1 MMNMYLSEAYIFY
14 DYLVLLIIYRSKCA
28 IKRGFFSIFFRKPIR
43 SIQQGSD
50 NNRYVCQVLW
60 CWQLANL
67 VYVSASYKGITSE

>member
-1 MMNMYLSEAYIFY
+1 MMNMYLSEAYLFY
-14 DYLVLLIIYRSKCA
+14 DYLVLLIIYRSKYV
-28 IKRGFFSIFFRKPIR
+28 IKREVFSIFFFRKPIR

-67 VYVSASYKGITSE
+67 VYVSAITSE